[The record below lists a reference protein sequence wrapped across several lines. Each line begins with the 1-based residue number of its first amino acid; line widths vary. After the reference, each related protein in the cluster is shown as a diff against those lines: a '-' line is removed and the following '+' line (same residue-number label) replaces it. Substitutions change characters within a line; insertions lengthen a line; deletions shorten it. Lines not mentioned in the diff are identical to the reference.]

1 MIKPY
6 LKYQA
11 VKSTD
16 GIEETVEDNIA
27 IEKALEISINGKS
40 FSVVMQ
46 TPGDEVELAYGLL
59 YSEDI
64 ISKQT
69 TPQFQTTKSKDGF
82 IEKINCII
90 NKDELG
96 EGYKGSRSLL
106 SVSSCGICGKQKL
119 EDINFEG
126 ERLIENSIDAKRVH
140 EMMMALKL
148 NQPIFSETG
157 AVHGS
162 AVFNSNYELLVVK
175 EDVGRHN
182 ALDKAVGY
190 LLQANTLKEAKI
202 IGFSGRLS
210 FEIIFKAFRSKI
222 PTIIA
227 VSAPTSLAIDYA
239 KEFGISLYGFTRGD
253 RFTRYC

>member
-1 MIKPY
+1 MKPY

-11 VKSTD
+11 VKYTD
-16 GIEETVEDNIA
+16 GTEKVVEDNIA
-27 IEKALEISINGKS
+27 IEKALQVSVNGNS

-46 TPGDEVELAYGLL
+46 MPGDEIELACGLL
-59 YSEDI
+59 FSEDI
-64 ISKQT
+64 ISKSFIPEFET
-69 TPQFQTTKSKDGF
+69 EMSKDGF

-90 NKDELG
+90 PGSELG
-96 EGYKGSRSLL
+96 EGIKGARSLL

-119 EDINFEG
+119 EDINVEG
-126 ERLIENSIDAKRVH
+126 EKLIEHGINSAQIF
-140 EMMMALKL
+140 EMMDSLKL
-148 NQPIFSETG
+148 NQPIFNETG

-162 AVFNSNYELLVVK
+162 ALFNLKYELLVVK

-182 ALDKAVGY
+182 SLDKAIGY
-190 LLQANTLKEAKI
+190 LLQRNELKDAKMLA
-202 IGFSGRLS
+202 FSGRLS

-222 PTIIA
+222 PTIMA

-239 KEFGISLYGFTRGD
+239 KELGIKLYGFTRGN

>member
-11 VKSTD
+11 VKSTH
-16 GIEETVEDNIA
+16 GVEEIVEDNIA
-27 IEKALEISINGKS
+27 IEKALQISINDKS

-46 TPGDEVELAYGLL
+46 TPGDEIELTCGLL
-59 YSEDI
+59 FSEDI
-64 ISKQT
+64 ISKEFK
-69 TPQFQTTKSKDGF
+69 PQFQTEKSKDGY

-90 NKDELG
+90 PSTELG

-106 SVSSCGICGKQKL
+106 SVSSCGICGKQSL
-119 EDINFEG
+119 DDINVSG
-126 ERLIENSIDAKRVH
+126 DKLIDNGIEQTKIF
-140 EMMMALKL
+140 EMMSLLKL
-148 NQPIFSETG
+148 NQSIFNETG

-162 AVFNSNYELLVVK
+162 ALFNAQYELLIVK

-182 ALDKAVGY
+182 ALDKAIGY
-190 LLQANTLKEAKI
+190 TLQNNQMKDAKVLA
-202 IGFSGRLS
+202 FSGRLS
-210 FEIIFKAFRSKI
+210 FEIIFKAFRAKI
-222 PTIIA
+222 STILA

-239 KEFGISLYGFTRGD
+239 KEFGITLYGFTRGD

>member
-11 VKSTD
+11 VKSTG
-16 GIEETVEDNIA
+16 GITEIVEDEIA
-27 IEKALEISINGKS
+27 IEKALEVSINGYS

-46 TPGDEVELAYGLL
+46 TPGDEIELTCGLL
-59 YSEDI
+59 FSEDI
-64 ISKQT
+64 ISKDYKPEFIT
-69 TPQFQTTKSKDGF
+69 EFSEDGF
-82 IEKINCII
+82 IEKVNCII
-90 NKDELG
+90 PVNELK

-119 EDINFEG
+119 EDINFSG
-126 ERLIENSIDAKRVH
+126 AKLIDSEIEQTEIF
-140 EMMMALKL
+140 EMMSILKL
-148 NQPIFSETG
+148 KQVVFNQTG

-162 AVFNSNYELLVVK
+162 ALFSLNYELLTVK

-182 ALDKAVGY
+182 SLDKAIGH
-190 LLQANTLKEAKI
+190 LLQNNQLKDAKI
-202 IGFSGRLS
+202 LAFSGRLS
-210 FEIIFKAFRSKI
+210 FEIIFKSFRAKI
-222 PTIIA
+222 PNILA

-239 KEFGISLYGFTRGD
+239 KEFGITLYGFTRGN

>member
-16 GIEETVEDNIA
+16 GIEKVVEDNIA
-27 IEKALEISINGKS
+27 IEKGLQISINDKS

-46 TPGDEVELAYGLL
+46 TPGDEIELATGLL
-59 YSEDI
+59 FSEDI
-64 ISKQT
+64 ISKDFI
-69 TPQFQTTKSKDGF
+69 PEFQIELSKDGC
-82 IEKINCII
+82 IEKINCRIP
-90 NKDELG
+90 KGDLG

-119 EDINFEG
+119 EDIILTG
-126 ERLIENSIDAKRVH
+126 DKLIDNGIEQTKIFD
-140 EMMMALKL
+140 MMSLLKL
-148 NQPIFSETG
+148 NQSIFNETG

-162 AVFNSNYELLVVK
+162 ALFNSKYELLIVK

-182 ALDKAVGY
+182 SLDKAIGD
-190 LLQANTLKEAKI
+190 LLQSNQLKEAKVLA
-202 IGFSGRLS
+202 FSGRLS
-210 FEIIFKAFRSKI
+210 FQIIFKAFRAKI
-222 PTIIA
+222 PTILA

-239 KEFGISLYGFTRGD
+239 KEFGITLYGFTRGD